1 MPGILP
7 YHLPVRFRV
16 DWGGVQK
23 VMPEKS
29 KFAMR

>member
-16 DWGGVQK
+16 DWGVQK